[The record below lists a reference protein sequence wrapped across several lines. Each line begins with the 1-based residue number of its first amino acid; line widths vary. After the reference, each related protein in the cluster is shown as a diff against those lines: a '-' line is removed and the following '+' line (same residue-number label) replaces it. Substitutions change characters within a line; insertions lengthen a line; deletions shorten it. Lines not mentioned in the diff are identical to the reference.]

1 MSQGNIA
8 FEMQN
13 GEFPTSTA
21 TPTKVVNVTDATY
34 GTVCM
39 LGYVTPASAVSTENV
54 GSGFGVGC
62 LLMDITNGKLY
73 KNVGT
78 TETASFTEITS

>member
-1 MSQGNIA
+1 MI
-8 FEMQN
+8 N
-13 GEFPTSTA
+13 GKFPTSTA
-21 TPTKVVNVTDATY
+21 TPTEVINVADATY
-34 GTVCM
+34 GSVCM
-39 LGYVTPASAVSTENV
+39 LGYVTPESAVSTENV

-78 TETASFTEITS
+78 TGTASFTEITS